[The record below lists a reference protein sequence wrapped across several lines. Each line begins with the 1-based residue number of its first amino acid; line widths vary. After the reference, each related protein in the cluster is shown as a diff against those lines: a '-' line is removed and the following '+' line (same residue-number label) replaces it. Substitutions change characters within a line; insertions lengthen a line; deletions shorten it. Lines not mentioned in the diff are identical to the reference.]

1 MKDFSRNF
9 ILLVESLRSEDIIT
23 EAGDIQDEDSRGK
36 KNKRVERKRKRLE
49 GNFMSNDGDE
59 FKLRPFLK
67 VLEIL
72 KDQILAERINV
83 FNTAKT
89 KSIGSKYSSTILS
102 KLDTLLTKATSLLR
116 YAKSEFDAENGR
128 LEVSSDQSTIDS
140 LISQYNAI
148 QDGYKETAILWKESK
163 QKELDEKPV
172 DQDNEEIEKYIL
184 AATKLFDE
192 AKTLLINNAATFTGS
207 SNKEVA
213 KNNTTTDKD
222 PVTVKE
228 FKLKKSETI
237 GKVDENIKKIQSLY
251 LEIFKGT
258 KVEKTTIYKKA
269 AKYQADGKWG
279 PTTSLMIDQI
289 KKGIKA
295 LPAFKEKDLGATN
308 EINQNLILGLEELKK
323 FKSGKK
329 NESIDNQK
337 ILRTFESFMKE
348 RRLVNEEASPF
359 DAVETAMSDFS
370 PAEVEPKK
378 TVIKKAETVEALA
391 KNIPEVKAKVKPE
404 DVEDMIEKYKKEVLK
419 DAKNELKVEE
429 LVGDLKKIKG
439 VRIVDGFDSSK
450 EYKFNEKEPNKGYLA
465 KCPGMLFFAN
475 GVCVITYGGEIGYYD
490 AETGYYKGKTGWR
503 EKISELIK
511 SKGVPLKYKALTK
524 KLADAATLP
533 SAKFA
538 KESFVEMEKYS
549 KSTVK
554 TILKAAKYYLETKNM
569 DLFNLVR
576 DASKKYDY
584 VKKFYTKN
592 QEAFKELA

>member
-1 MKDFSRNF
+1 M
-9 ILLVESLRSEDIIT
+9 
-23 EAGDIQDEDSRGK
+23 
-36 KNKRVERKRKRLE
+36 
-49 GNFMSNDGDE
+49 
-59 FKLRPFLK
+59 
-67 VLEIL
+67 
-72 KDQILAERINV
+72 
-83 FNTAKT
+83 
-89 KSIGSKYSSTILS
+89 
-102 KLDTLLTKATSLLR
+102 
-116 YAKSEFDAENGR
+116 
-128 LEVSSDQSTIDS
+128 EVSSDQSTIDS

-222 PVTVKE
+222 QVTVKE

-251 LEIFKGT
+251 LEIF
-258 KVEKTTIYKKA
+258 
-269 AKYQADGKWG
+269 
-279 PTTSLMIDQI
+279 
-289 KKGIKA
+289 
-295 LPAFKEKDLGATN
+295 
-308 EINQNLILGLEELKK
+308 
-323 FKSGKK
+323 
-329 NESIDNQK
+329 
-337 ILRTFESFMKE
+337 RTFESFMKE
-348 RRLVNEEASPF
+348 RRLVNEQASPF

-378 TVIKKAETVEALA
+378 TVIKKSETVEALA

-511 SKGVPLKYKALTK
+511 SKGVPLKYKALTE